1 MDKLILV
8 DGYSLAFRAFFAIP
22 VESMVTSSGQHTNA
36 LYGFMSMLVGL
47 IEEQRP
53 THMAVA
59 LDLPGRTFRDELNP
73 DYKAHRP
80 ETHPGLKSQLEMLE
94 RAIRSLGIAVV
105 SKPGYEAD
113 DVLATLAER
122 AAEQNVDTIVV
133 TGDRDSFQLVRD
145 PHIRV
150 LYNRRGVSDYLM
162 LDEAGVIDKVGAPP
176 EFYPLLAALRGDPS
190 DNLPGLPGIGDK
202 TAARLAETYQS
213 IDGLLEHLDA
223 LSPKVAST
231 ISGNL
236 ERLQLNMA
244 LTPLKRDLEI
254 GARLEDLRLGPLD
267 DDAAKGFFE
276 LIESKRLAGRAL
288 KAYDYIGHKGSER
301 GERPQRSAVAIHR
314 LDSLDAFA
322 AGLDAGSKV
331 ALSISW
337 SGQSGRSPVAALA
350 LAACPASGDA
360 GVVCYGA
367 EVDRSKEVESLGA
380 LVAALGSSRL
390 VGFGCKEVFRRLVTV
405 GIEPP
410 ALAADLG
417 LGMYLLDA
425 SLGDYDL
432 DGAKV
437 RWAGELPRLEGG
449 PEAPEEGGGLFDS
462 DQLPTLIREAATCAL
477 LEAPLRQEID
487 DAGMAWLFDEL
498 ELPLLLALARM
509 EAAGIAVDAEHLRS
523 LAREFSQEVVRLAES
538 ICQLAGRSF
547 NVNSTKQLGEVL
559 FDDLGLV
566 PPKKTKTGYSTDAQ
580 SLEKLRGV
588 HPIVEEVIRY
598 REVEKLR
605 STYGDSLISEVAPD
619 GRIHATFNQMVAR
632 TGRLSSDHPNL
643 HNIPIRTEIGKR
655 FRYAFVAP
663 PGSKLVVADYSQVE
677 LRVIAHL
684 SGDPGLIEAFT
695 TGVDIHTATASRVF
709 GVPPSKVTSQQRAKA
724 KMVAYGLAYGMEA
737 YGLAARLN
745 VDVPEA
751 EEILNSFFAAFPSV
765 RSYMDEV
772 VAKAKQLGYTETEF
786 GRRRRIPELRD
797 DNYRVRQAAERQ
809 AMNSGIQGLAAD
821 IFKIALVN
829 LDRTLQRDQAV
840 LVLQVHDEVLVE
852 AKDEHAAAVREIVVK
867 AMESAAKLRVPLPV
881 NSYVVSSWGDAK

>member
-22 VESMVTSSGQHTNA
+22 VDTMVTSSGQHTNA
-36 LYGFMSMLVGL
+36 IYGFTTMLVGL
-47 IEEQRP
+47 IEEQKP

-59 LDLPGRTFRDELNP
+59 LDLPGPTFRDELNP

-94 RAIRSLGIAVV
+94 RAVRSLGIAVF
-105 SKPGYEAD
+105 SKAGYEAD

-122 AAEQNVDTIVV
+122 AAESGMDTIVV
-133 TGDRDSFQLVRD
+133 TGDRDSFQLVKD
-145 PHIRV
+145 PFIRV
-150 LYNRRGVSDYLM
+150 LYNRRGVSNYLM
-162 LDEAGVIDKVGAPP
+162 LDEAGVIAKVGASPKV
-176 EFYPLLAALRGDPS
+176 YPFLAALRGDPS

-213 IDGLLEHLDA
+213 VDGLIEHLEA
-223 LSPKVAST
+223 LSPKVAGSV
-231 ISGNL
+231 SENL
-236 ERLQLNMA
+236 DRLRLNMA
-244 LTPLKRDLEI
+244 LIPLKRDLEI
-254 GARLEDLRLGPLD
+254 DAELEDMRLGPLD
-267 DDAAKGFFE
+267 DEAAQGFFD
-276 LIESKRLAGRAL
+276 LIESKRLAGRVL
-288 KAYDYIGHKGSER
+288 RAYDYIGHTGAKHGTPAPTETVRMRDLGSLEDL
-301 GERPQRSAVAIHR
+301 GANLGSGAKVGFAI
-314 LDSLDAFA
+314 
-322 AGLDAGSKV
+322 G
-331 ALSISW
+331 W
-337 SGQSGRSPVAALA
+337 SGQAGRSPLSALA
-350 LAACPASGDA
+350 LAVRPAG
-360 GVVCYGA
+360 GTEVLCYGE
-367 EVDRSKEVESLGA
+367 EVSRSQEVERLGSLR
-380 LVAALGSSRL
+380 AALEGAAV
-390 VGFGCKEVFRRLVTV
+390 VGFGCKEFFRRLVTL

-410 ALAADLG
+410 VLSADIG

-425 SLGDYDL
+425 SVGDYDL
-432 DGAKV
+432 AGARERWARELPHLDGAREEV
-437 RWAGELPRLEGG
+437 Q
-449 PEAPEEGGGLFDS
+449 EAGGLFDD
-462 DQLPTLIREAATCAL
+462 DQLPALLDEAASCVL
-477 LEAPLRQEID
+477 LEPALRREID
-487 DAGMAWLFDEL
+487 GASMTWLLDEL
-498 ELPLLLALARM
+498 ELPLLQALARM
-509 EAAGIAVDAEHLRS
+509 EAAGIAVDADHLRS
-523 LAREFSQEVVRLAES
+523 LAREFSQEARRLADS
-538 ICQLAGRSF
+538 ICQMAGKTF

-559 FDDLGLV
+559 FDELGLT

-588 HPIVEEVIRY
+588 HPIVEEVISY

-619 GRIHATFNQMVAR
+619 NRIHATFNQMVAR

-655 FRYAFVAP
+655 FRFAFVAP
-663 PGSKLVVADYSQVE
+663 PGRKLVVADYSQVE

-695 TGVDIHTATASRVF
+695 TGVDIHTVTASRVF
-709 GVPPSKVTSQQRAKA
+709 GVDPAKVTSQQRAKA

-745 VDVPEA
+745 VEVSEA
-751 EEILNSFFAAFPSV
+751 EEILKSFFAAFPSV

-772 VAKAKQLGYTETEF
+772 VVKAKRLGYTETEF

-829 LDRTLQRDQAV
+829 LDRTLDRNQAF

-852 AKDEHAAAVREIVVK
+852 AKQEAAAQVRDVVVQ
-867 AMESAAKLRVPLPV
+867 AMESAARLSVPLEV

>member
-22 VESMVTSSGQHTNA
+22 VDSMVTSSGQHTNA

-47 IEEQRP
+47 IEEQKP

-59 LDLPGRTFRDELNP
+59 LDLPGQTFRDELNP

-80 ETHPGLKSQLEMLE
+80 ETHPGLKPQLEMLK
-94 RAIRSLGIAVV
+94 RAVRSLGIAVV
-105 SKPGYEAD
+105 SKPGFEAD
-113 DVLATLAER
+113 DVLATLAEK
-122 AAEQNVDTIVV
+122 AAAQDVDTIVV

-176 EFYPLLAALRGDPS
+176 GVYPFLAALRGDPS

-213 IDGLLEHLDA
+213 VDGLLAHLDA

-231 ISGNL
+231 VSEHL
-236 ERLQLNMA
+236 DRLQLNMA
-244 LTPLKRDLEI
+244 LTPLKRDLDIE
-254 GARLEDLRLGPLD
+254 ARLDDLRLGPLD
-267 DDAAKGFFE
+267 DEAAKGFFD

-288 KAYDYIGHKGSER
+288 KAYDYIGHKGAQPGAVAR
-301 GERPQRSAVAIHR
+301 ASAVAMR
-314 LDSLDAFA
+314 RVDSMEGFA
-322 AGLDAGSKV
+322 AVLQSGSKV
-331 ALSISW
+331 GLAVGW
-337 SGQSGRSPVAALA
+337 GGQAGRGPVEAVALA
-350 LAACPASGDA
+350 VRPHG
-360 GVVCYGA
+360 GGGEVVCYA
-367 EVDRSKEVESLGA
+367 EEVDRARELDRLGA
-380 LVAALGSSRL
+380 LIAALEGARV
-390 VGFGCKEVFRRLVTV
+390 VGFGCKEVFRRLVTLGV
-405 GIEPP
+405 EPP
-410 ALAADLG
+410 VLAADVG

-432 DGAKV
+432 EGAKE
-437 RWAGELPRLEGG
+437 RWAGELPRLQGG
-449 PEAPEEGGGLFDS
+449 PEAAEESGGLFDT
-462 DQLPTLIREAATCAL
+462 DQLPALLREAATCVL
-477 LEAPLRQEID
+477 LETPLRQEIE
-487 DAGMAWLFDEL
+487 DAGMTWLLDEL
-498 ELPLLLALARM
+498 ELPLLVALARM
-509 EAAGIAVDAEHLRS
+509 EAAGIAVDAEYLRS
-523 LAREFSQEVVRLAES
+523 LAREFSQEAARLADS
-538 ICQLAGRSF
+538 ICQMAGRSF

-559 FDDLGLV
+559 FEDLGLT

-655 FRYAFVAP
+655 FRHAFVAP

-709 GVPPSKVTSQQRAKA
+709 GVPPAEVTSQQRAKA

-745 VDVPEA
+745 VEVPEA
-751 EEILNSFFAAFPSV
+751 EEILKSFFAAFPSV

-772 VAKAKQLGYTETEF
+772 VAKAKRLGYTETEF

-829 LDRTLQRDQAV
+829 LDRTLRRDQAV

-852 AKDEHAAAVREIVVK
+852 AKEGHASEVRDIVVK
-867 AMESAAKLRVPLPV
+867 AMESAAKLSVPLVV

>member
-22 VESMVTSSGQHTNA
+22 VDSMVTSSGQHTNA

-47 IEEQRP
+47 IEEQKP

-59 LDLPGRTFRDELNP
+59 LDLPGRTFRDDLNP

-94 RAIRSLGIAVV
+94 RAVRSLGIAVV

-122 AAEQNVDTIVV
+122 AASQSVDTIVV

-150 LYNRRGVSDYLM
+150 LYNRRGVSDYLL
-162 LDEAGVIDKVGAPP
+162 LDEAGVIEKVGAPP
-176 EFYPLLAALRGDPS
+176 EVYPFLAALRGDPS

-213 IDGLLEHLDA
+213 VGTLLEHLDA

-231 ISGNL
+231 ISENL

-244 LTPLKRDLEI
+244 LTPLKRDLDI
-254 GARLEDLRLGPLD
+254 DARLEDLRLGPLD
-267 DDAAKGFFE
+267 DEAAKGFFE

-288 KAYDYIGHKGSER
+288 KAYDYIGHKGSQAGTPRQDAAVAVHQVDSLGAFAER
-301 GERPQRSAVAIHR
+301 LESGAKVALAVGWSGQAGRSAV
-314 LDSLDAFA
+314 S
-322 AGLDAGSKV
+322 
-331 ALSISW
+331 
-337 SGQSGRSPVAALA
+337 ALA
-350 LAACPASGDA
+350 LAVQPGG
-360 GVVCYGA
+360 GVAEVACYG
-367 EVDRSKEVESLGA
+367 EDVDGSQEVERLGA
-380 LVAALGSSRL
+380 VIAVLAGARA
-390 VGFGCKEVFRRLVTV
+390 VGFGCKEVFRRLVSL

-425 SLGDYDL
+425 SLGGYDL
-432 DGAKV
+432 EGAKE

-449 PEAPEEGGGLFDS
+449 PEVAEETGGLFETE
-462 DQLPTLIREAATCAL
+462 QLPALLREAATCAL
-477 LEAPLRQEID
+477 VEAPLRQEID
-487 DAGMAWLFDEL
+487 DSGMTWLFDEL

-509 EAAGIAVDAEHLRS
+509 EAVGIAVNVDQLRS
-523 LAREFSQEVVRLAES
+523 LAREFSQEAARLAES
-538 ICQLAGRSF
+538 ICQMAGRSF

-559 FDDLGLV
+559 FEELGLT
-566 PPKKTKTGYSTDAQ
+566 PPKKTKTGYSTDSQ

-588 HPIVEEVIRY
+588 HPIVEEVMRY

-709 GVPPSKVTSQQRAKA
+709 GVPPSEVTSQQRAKA

-745 VDVPEA
+745 VEVPEA
-751 EEILNSFFAAFPSV
+751 EEILKSFFAAFPSV

-772 VAKAKQLGYTETEF
+772 VAKAKRLGYTETEF

-829 LDRTLQRDQAV
+829 LDRTLLRDQAV

-852 AKDEHAAAVREIVVK
+852 AKDEHAAEVRDVVVR
-867 AMESAAKLRVPLPV
+867 AMESAAKLRVPLAV
-881 NSYVVSSWGDAK
+881 NSYIVSSWGDAK

>member
-22 VESMVTSSGQHTNA
+22 VDTMVTSSGQHTNA
-36 LYGFMSMLVGL
+36 IYGFTTMLVGL
-47 IEEQRP
+47 IEEQKP

-59 LDLPGRTFRDELNP
+59 LDLPGPTFRDELNP

-94 RAIRSLGIAVV
+94 RAVRSLGIAVF
-105 SKPGYEAD
+105 SKAGYEAD

-122 AAEQNVDTIVV
+122 AAESGMDTIVV
-133 TGDRDSFQLVRD
+133 TGDRDSFQLVKD
-145 PHIRV
+145 PFIRV

-162 LDEAGVIDKVGAPP
+162 LDEAGVIAKVGASPKV
-176 EFYPLLAALRGDPS
+176 YPFLAALRGDPS

-213 IDGLLEHLDA
+213 VDGLIEHLEA
-223 LSPKVAST
+223 LSPKVAGSV
-231 ISGNL
+231 SENL
-236 ERLQLNMA
+236 DRLRLNMA
-244 LTPLKRDLEI
+244 LIPLKRDLEI
-254 GARLEDLRLGPLD
+254 DAELEDMRLGPLD
-267 DDAAKGFFE
+267 DEAAQGFFD
-276 LIESKRLAGRAL
+276 LIESKRLAGRVL
-288 KAYDYIGHKGSER
+288 RAYDYIGHTGTKHGTPAPTETVRMRDLGSLEDL
-301 GERPQRSAVAIHR
+301 GANLGSGAKVGFAI
-314 LDSLDAFA
+314 
-322 AGLDAGSKV
+322 G
-331 ALSISW
+331 W
-337 SGQSGRSPVAALA
+337 SGQAGRSPLSALA
-350 LAACPASGDA
+350 LAVRPAG
-360 GVVCYGA
+360 GTEVLCYGE
-367 EVDRSKEVESLGA
+367 EVSRSQEVERLGSLR
-380 LVAALGSSRL
+380 AALEGAAV
-390 VGFGCKEVFRRLVTV
+390 VGFGCKEFFRRLVTL

-410 ALAADLG
+410 VLSADIG

-425 SLGDYDL
+425 SVGDYDL
-432 DGAKV
+432 AGARERWARELPHLDGAREEV
-437 RWAGELPRLEGG
+437 Q
-449 PEAPEEGGGLFDS
+449 EAGGLFDD
-462 DQLPTLIREAATCAL
+462 DQLPALLDEAASCVL
-477 LEAPLRQEID
+477 LEPALRREID
-487 DAGMAWLFDEL
+487 GASMTWLLDEL
-498 ELPLLLALARM
+498 ELPLLQALARM
-509 EAAGIAVDAEHLRS
+509 EAAGIAVDADHLRS
-523 LAREFSQEVVRLAES
+523 LAREFSQEARRLADS
-538 ICQLAGRSF
+538 ICQMAGKTF

-559 FDDLGLV
+559 FDELGLT

-588 HPIVEEVIRY
+588 HPIVEEVISY

-619 GRIHATFNQMVAR
+619 NRIHATFNQMVAR

-655 FRYAFVAP
+655 FRFAFVAP
-663 PGSKLVVADYSQVE
+663 PGRKLVVADYSQVE

-695 TGVDIHTATASRVF
+695 TGVDIHTVTASRVF
-709 GVPPSKVTSQQRAKA
+709 GVDPAKVTSQQRAKA

-745 VDVPEA
+745 VEVSEA
-751 EEILNSFFAAFPSV
+751 EEILKSFFAAFPSV

-772 VAKAKQLGYTETEF
+772 VVKAKRLGYTETEF

-829 LDRTLQRDQAV
+829 LDRTLDRNQAF

-852 AKDEHAAAVREIVVK
+852 AKQEAAAQVRDVVVQ
-867 AMESAAKLRVPLPV
+867 AMESAARLSVPLVV

>member
-1 MDKLILV
+1 
-8 DGYSLAFRAFFAIP
+8 
-22 VESMVTSSGQHTNA
+22 
-36 LYGFMSMLVGL
+36 
-47 IEEQRP
+47 
-53 THMAVA
+53 
-59 LDLPGRTFRDELNP
+59 
-73 DYKAHRP
+73 
-80 ETHPGLKSQLEMLE
+80 
-94 RAIRSLGIAVV
+94 
-105 SKPGYEAD
+105 
-113 DVLATLAER
+113 
-122 AAEQNVDTIVV
+122 
-133 TGDRDSFQLVRD
+133 
-145 PHIRV
+145 
-150 LYNRRGVSDYLM
+150 
-162 LDEAGVIDKVGAPP
+162 
-176 EFYPLLAALRGDPS
+176 
-190 DNLPGLPGIGDK
+190 
-202 TAARLAETYQS
+202 
-213 IDGLLEHLDA
+213 
-223 LSPKVAST
+223 
-231 ISGNL
+231 
-236 ERLQLNMA
+236 
-244 LTPLKRDLEI
+244 
-254 GARLEDLRLGPLD
+254 
-267 DDAAKGFFE
+267 
-276 LIESKRLAGRAL
+276 
-288 KAYDYIGHKGSER
+288 
-301 GERPQRSAVAIHR
+301 
-314 LDSLDAFA
+314 
-322 AGLDAGSKV
+322 
-331 ALSISW
+331 
-337 SGQSGRSPVAALA
+337 
-350 LAACPASGDA
+350 
-360 GVVCYGA
+360 
-367 EVDRSKEVESLGA
+367 
-380 LVAALGSSRL
+380 
-390 VGFGCKEVFRRLVTV
+390 
-405 GIEPP
+405 
-410 ALAADLG
+410 
-417 LGMYLLDA
+417 
-425 SLGDYDL
+425 
-432 DGAKV
+432 
-437 RWAGELPRLEGG
+437 
-449 PEAPEEGGGLFDS
+449 
-462 DQLPTLIREAATCAL
+462 
-477 LEAPLRQEID
+477 
-487 DAGMAWLFDEL
+487 
-498 ELPLLLALARM
+498 M

>member
-22 VESMVTSSGQHTNA
+22 VDTMVTSSGQHTNA
-36 LYGFMSMLVGL
+36 IYGFTTMLVGL
-47 IEEQRP
+47 IEEQKP

-59 LDLPGRTFRDELNP
+59 LDLPGPTFRDELNP

-94 RAIRSLGIAVV
+94 RAVRSLGIAVF
-105 SKPGYEAD
+105 SKAGYEAD

-122 AAEQNVDTIVV
+122 AAESGMDTIVV
-133 TGDRDSFQLVRD
+133 TGDRDSFQLVKD
-145 PHIRV
+145 PFIRV

-162 LDEAGVIDKVGAPP
+162 LDEAGVIAKVGASPKV
-176 EFYPLLAALRGDPS
+176 YPFLAALRGDPS

-213 IDGLLEHLDA
+213 VDGLIEHLEA
-223 LSPKVAST
+223 LSPKVAGSV
-231 ISGNL
+231 SENL
-236 ERLQLNMA
+236 DRLRLNMA
-244 LTPLKRDLEI
+244 LIPLKRDLEI
-254 GARLEDLRLGPLD
+254 DAELEDMRLGPLD
-267 DDAAKGFFE
+267 DEAAQGFFD
-276 LIESKRLAGRAL
+276 LIESKRLAGRVL
-288 KAYDYIGHKGSER
+288 RAYDYIGHTGTKHGTPAPTETVRMRDLGSLEDL
-301 GERPQRSAVAIHR
+301 GANLGAGAKVGFAI
-314 LDSLDAFA
+314 
-322 AGLDAGSKV
+322 G
-331 ALSISW
+331 W
-337 SGQSGRSPVAALA
+337 SGQAGRSPVSALA
-350 LAACPASGDA
+350 LAVRPAG
-360 GVVCYGA
+360 GTEVLCYGEEVSRSQEA
-367 EVDRSKEVESLGA
+367 ERLGSLR
-380 LVAALGSSRL
+380 AALEGAAV
-390 VGFGCKEVFRRLVTV
+390 VGFGCKEFFRRLVTL

-410 ALAADLG
+410 GLSADIG

-425 SLGDYDL
+425 SVGDYDL
-432 DGAKV
+432 AGARERWARELPYLDGAREEV
-437 RWAGELPRLEGG
+437 Q
-449 PEAPEEGGGLFDS
+449 EAGGLFDD
-462 DQLPTLIREAATCAL
+462 DQLPALLDEAASCVL
-477 LEAPLRQEID
+477 LEPALRREID
-487 DAGMAWLFDEL
+487 GASMTWLLDEL
-498 ELPLLLALARM
+498 ELPLLQVLARM
-509 EAAGIAVDAEHLRS
+509 EAAGIAVDADHLRS
-523 LAREFSQEVVRLAES
+523 LATEFSQEARRLADS
-538 ICQLAGRSF
+538 ICQMAGKTF

-559 FDDLGLV
+559 FDELGLT

-588 HPIVEEVIRY
+588 HPIVEEVISY

-619 GRIHATFNQMVAR
+619 NRIHATFNQMVAR

-643 HNIPIRTEIGKR
+643 HNIPIRTDIGKR
-655 FRYAFVAP
+655 FRFAFVAP
-663 PGSKLVVADYSQVE
+663 PGRKLVVADYSQVE

-695 TGVDIHTATASRVF
+695 TGVDIHTVTASRVF
-709 GVPPSKVTSQQRAKA
+709 GVDPAEVTSQQRAKA

-745 VDVPEA
+745 VEVSEA
-751 EEILNSFFAAFPSV
+751 EEILKSFFAAFPSV

-772 VAKAKQLGYTETEF
+772 VVKAKRLGYTETEF

-829 LDRTLQRDQAV
+829 LDRTLDRNQAF

-852 AKDEHAAAVREIVVK
+852 AKQEAAAQVRDVVVQ
-867 AMESAAKLRVPLPV
+867 AMESAARLSVPLVV

>member
-22 VESMVTSSGQHTNA
+22 VDTMVTSSGQHTNA
-36 LYGFMSMLVGL
+36 IYGFTTMLVGL
-47 IEEQRP
+47 IEEQKP

-59 LDLPGRTFRDELNP
+59 LDLPGPTFRDELNP

-94 RAIRSLGIAVV
+94 RAVRSLGIAVF
-105 SKPGYEAD
+105 SKAGYEAD

-122 AAEQNVDTIVV
+122 AAESGMDTIVV
-133 TGDRDSFQLVRD
+133 TGDRDSFQLVKD
-145 PHIRV
+145 PFIRV

-162 LDEAGVIDKVGAPP
+162 LDEAGVIAKVGASPKV
-176 EFYPLLAALRGDPS
+176 YPFLAALRGDPS

-213 IDGLLEHLDA
+213 VDGLIEHLEA
-223 LSPKVAST
+223 LSPKVAGSV
-231 ISGNL
+231 SENL
-236 ERLQLNMA
+236 DRLRLNMA
-244 LTPLKRDLEI
+244 LIPLKRDLEI
-254 GARLEDLRLGPLD
+254 DAELEDMRLGPLD
-267 DDAAKGFFE
+267 DEAAQGFFD
-276 LIESKRLAGRAL
+276 LIESKRLAGRVL
-288 KAYDYIGHKGSER
+288 RAYDYIGHTGAKHGTPAPTETVRMRDLGSLEDL
-301 GERPQRSAVAIHR
+301 GANLGSGAKVGFAI
-314 LDSLDAFA
+314 
-322 AGLDAGSKV
+322 G
-331 ALSISW
+331 W
-337 SGQSGRSPVAALA
+337 SGQAGRSPLSALA
-350 LAACPASGDA
+350 LAVRPAG
-360 GVVCYGA
+360 GTEVLCYGE
-367 EVDRSKEVESLGA
+367 EVSRSQEVERLGSLR
-380 LVAALGSSRL
+380 AALEGAAV
-390 VGFGCKEVFRRLVTV
+390 VGFGCKEFFRRLVTL

-410 ALAADLG
+410 VLSADIG

-425 SLGDYDL
+425 SVGDYDL
-432 DGAKV
+432 AGARERWARELPHLDGAREEV
-437 RWAGELPRLEGG
+437 Q
-449 PEAPEEGGGLFDS
+449 EAGGLFDD
-462 DQLPTLIREAATCAL
+462 DQLPALLDEAASCVL
-477 LEAPLRQEID
+477 LEPALRREID
-487 DAGMAWLFDEL
+487 GASMTWLLDEL
-498 ELPLLLALARM
+498 ELPLLQALARM
-509 EAAGIAVDAEHLRS
+509 EAAGIAVDADHLRS
-523 LAREFSQEVVRLAES
+523 LAREFSQEARRLADS
-538 ICQLAGRSF
+538 ICQMAGKTF

-559 FDDLGLV
+559 FDELGLT

-588 HPIVEEVIRY
+588 HPIVEEVISY

-619 GRIHATFNQMVAR
+619 NRIHATFNQMVAR

-655 FRYAFVAP
+655 FRFAFVAP
-663 PGSKLVVADYSQVE
+663 PGRKLVVADYSQVE

-695 TGVDIHTATASRVF
+695 TGVDIHTVTASRVF
-709 GVPPSKVTSQQRAKA
+709 GVDPAKVTSQQRAKA

-745 VDVPEA
+745 VEVSEA
-751 EEILNSFFAAFPSV
+751 EEILKSFFAAFPSV

-772 VAKAKQLGYTETEF
+772 VVKAKRLGYTETEF

-829 LDRTLQRDQAV
+829 LDRTLDRNQAF

-852 AKDEHAAAVREIVVK
+852 AKQEAAAQVRDVVVQ
-867 AMESAAKLRVPLPV
+867 AMESAARLSVPLEV

>member
-22 VESMVTSSGQHTNA
+22 VDTMVTSSGQHTNA
-36 LYGFMSMLVGL
+36 IYGFTTMLVGL
-47 IEEQRP
+47 IEEQKP

-59 LDLPGRTFRDELNP
+59 LDLPGPTFRDELNP

-94 RAIRSLGIAVV
+94 RAVRSLGIAVF
-105 SKPGYEAD
+105 SKAGYEAD

-122 AAEQNVDTIVV
+122 AAESGMDTIVV
-133 TGDRDSFQLVRD
+133 TGDRDSFQLVKD
-145 PHIRV
+145 PFIRV

-162 LDEAGVIDKVGAPP
+162 LDEAGVIAKVGASPKV
-176 EFYPLLAALRGDPS
+176 YPFLAALRGDPS

-213 IDGLLEHLDA
+213 VDGLIEHLEA
-223 LSPKVAST
+223 LSPKVAGSV
-231 ISGNL
+231 SENL
-236 ERLQLNMA
+236 DRLRLNMA
-244 LTPLKRDLEI
+244 LIPLKRDLEI
-254 GARLEDLRLGPLD
+254 DAELEDMRLGPLD
-267 DDAAKGFFE
+267 DEAAQGFFD
-276 LIESKRLAGRAL
+276 LIESKRLAGRVL
-288 KAYDYIGHKGSER
+288 RAYDYIGHTGTKHGTPAPTETVRMRDLGSLEDL
-301 GERPQRSAVAIHR
+301 GANLGSGAKVGFAI
-314 LDSLDAFA
+314 
-322 AGLDAGSKV
+322 G
-331 ALSISW
+331 W
-337 SGQSGRSPVAALA
+337 SGQAGRSPLSALA
-350 LAACPASGDA
+350 LAVRPAG
-360 GVVCYGA
+360 GTEVLCYGE
-367 EVDRSKEVESLGA
+367 EVSRSQEVERLGSLR
-380 LVAALGSSRL
+380 AALEGAAV
-390 VGFGCKEVFRRLVTV
+390 VGFGCKEFFRRLVTL

-410 ALAADLG
+410 VLSADIG

-425 SLGDYDL
+425 SVGDYDL
-432 DGAKV
+432 AGARERWARELPHLDGAREEV
-437 RWAGELPRLEGG
+437 Q
-449 PEAPEEGGGLFDS
+449 EAGGLFDD
-462 DQLPTLIREAATCAL
+462 DQLPALLDEAASCVL
-477 LEAPLRQEID
+477 LEPALRREID
-487 DAGMAWLFDEL
+487 GASMTWLLDEL
-498 ELPLLLALARM
+498 ELPLLQALARM
-509 EAAGIAVDAEHLRS
+509 EAAGIAVDADHLRS
-523 LAREFSQEVVRLAES
+523 LAREFSQEARRLADS
-538 ICQLAGRSF
+538 ICQMAGKTF

-559 FDDLGLV
+559 FDELGLT

-588 HPIVEEVIRY
+588 HPIVEEVISY

-619 GRIHATFNQMVAR
+619 NRIHATFNQMVAR

-643 HNIPIRTEIGKR
+643 HNIPIRTDIGKR
-655 FRYAFVAP
+655 FRFAFVAP
-663 PGSKLVVADYSQVE
+663 PGRKLVVADYSQVE

-695 TGVDIHTATASRVF
+695 TGVDIHTVTASRVF
-709 GVPPSKVTSQQRAKA
+709 GVDPAEVTSQQRAKA

-745 VDVPEA
+745 VEVSEA
-751 EEILNSFFAAFPSV
+751 EEILKSFFAAFPSV

-772 VAKAKQLGYTETEF
+772 VVKAKRLGYTETEF

-829 LDRTLQRDQAV
+829 LDRTLDRNQAF

-852 AKDEHAAAVREIVVK
+852 AKQEAAAQVRDVVVQ
-867 AMESAAKLRVPLPV
+867 AMESAARLSVPLVV

>member
-22 VESMVTSSGQHTNA
+22 VDSMVTSSGQHTNA

-47 IEEQRP
+47 IEEQKP

-59 LDLPGRTFRDELNP
+59 LDLPGRTFRDDLNP

-94 RAIRSLGIAVV
+94 RAVRSLGIAVV

-122 AAEQNVDTIVV
+122 AASQSVDTIVV

-150 LYNRRGVSDYLM
+150 LYNRRGVSDYLL
-162 LDEAGVIDKVGAPP
+162 LDEAGVIEKVGAPP
-176 EFYPLLAALRGDPS
+176 EVYSFLAALRGDPS

-213 IDGLLEHLDA
+213 VGTLLEHLDA

-231 ISGNL
+231 ISENL

-244 LTPLKRDLEI
+244 LTPLKRDLDI
-254 GARLEDLRLGPLD
+254 DARLEDLRLGPLD
-267 DDAAKGFFE
+267 DEAAKGFFE

-288 KAYDYIGHKGSER
+288 KAYDYIGHKGSQAGTPRQDAAVAVHQVDSLGAFAER
-301 GERPQRSAVAIHR
+301 LESGAKVALAVGWSGQAGRSAV
-314 LDSLDAFA
+314 S
-322 AGLDAGSKV
+322 
-331 ALSISW
+331 
-337 SGQSGRSPVAALA
+337 ALA
-350 LAACPASGDA
+350 LAVQPGG
-360 GVVCYGA
+360 GVAEVACYG
-367 EVDRSKEVESLGA
+367 EDVDGSQEVERLGA
-380 LVAALGSSRL
+380 VIAVLAGARA
-390 VGFGCKEVFRRLVTV
+390 VGFGCKEVFRRLVSL

-425 SLGDYDL
+425 SLGGYDL
-432 DGAKV
+432 EGAKE

-449 PEAPEEGGGLFDS
+449 PEVAEETGGLFETE
-462 DQLPTLIREAATCAL
+462 QLPALLREAATCAL
-477 LEAPLRQEID
+477 VEAPLRQEID
-487 DAGMAWLFDEL
+487 DSGMTWLFDEL

-509 EAAGIAVDAEHLRS
+509 EAVGIAVNVDQLRS
-523 LAREFSQEVVRLAES
+523 LAREFSQEAARLAES
-538 ICQLAGRSF
+538 ICQMAGRSF

-559 FDDLGLV
+559 FEELGLT
-566 PPKKTKTGYSTDAQ
+566 PPKKTKTGYSTDSQ

-588 HPIVEEVIRY
+588 HPIVEEVMRY

-709 GVPPSKVTSQQRAKA
+709 GVPPSEVTSQQRAKA

-745 VDVPEA
+745 VEVPEA
-751 EEILNSFFAAFPSV
+751 EEILKSFFAAFPSV

-772 VAKAKQLGYTETEF
+772 VAKAKRLGYTETEF

-829 LDRTLQRDQAV
+829 LDRTLLRDQAV

-852 AKDEHAAAVREIVVK
+852 AKDEHAAEVRDVVVR
-867 AMESAAKLRVPLPV
+867 AMESAAKLRVPLAV
-881 NSYVVSSWGDAK
+881 NSYIVSSWGDAK

>member
-22 VESMVTSSGQHTNA
+22 VDTMVTSSGQHTNA
-36 LYGFMSMLVGL
+36 IYGFTTMLVGL
-47 IEEQRP
+47 IEEQKP

-59 LDLPGRTFRDELNP
+59 LDLPGPTFRDELNP

-94 RAIRSLGIAVV
+94 RAVRSLGIAVF
-105 SKPGYEAD
+105 SKAGYEAD

-122 AAEQNVDTIVV
+122 AAESGMDTIVV
-133 TGDRDSFQLVRD
+133 TGDRDSFQLVKD
-145 PHIRV
+145 PFIRV
-150 LYNRRGVSDYLM
+150 LYNRRGVSNYLM
-162 LDEAGVIDKVGAPP
+162 LDEAGVIAKVGASPKV
-176 EFYPLLAALRGDPS
+176 YPFLAALRGDPS

-213 IDGLLEHLDA
+213 VDGLIEHLEA
-223 LSPKVAST
+223 LSPKVAGSV
-231 ISGNL
+231 SENL
-236 ERLQLNMA
+236 DRLRLNMA
-244 LTPLKRDLEI
+244 LIPLKRDLEI
-254 GARLEDLRLGPLD
+254 DAELEDMRLGPLD
-267 DDAAKGFFE
+267 DEAAQGFFD
-276 LIESKRLAGRAL
+276 LIESKRLAGRVL
-288 KAYDYIGHKGSER
+288 RAYDYIGHTGAKHGTPAPTETVRMRDLGSLEDL
-301 GERPQRSAVAIHR
+301 GANLGSGAKVGFAI
-314 LDSLDAFA
+314 
-322 AGLDAGSKV
+322 G
-331 ALSISW
+331 W
-337 SGQSGRSPVAALA
+337 SGQAGRSPLSALA
-350 LAACPASGDA
+350 LAVRPAG
-360 GVVCYGA
+360 GTEVLCYGE
-367 EVDRSKEVESLGA
+367 EVSRSQEVERLGSLR
-380 LVAALGSSRL
+380 AALEGAAV
-390 VGFGCKEVFRRLVTV
+390 VGFGCKEFFRRLVTL

-410 ALAADLG
+410 VLSADIG

-425 SLGDYDL
+425 SVGDYDL
-432 DGAKV
+432 AGARERWARELPHLDGAREEV
-437 RWAGELPRLEGG
+437 Q
-449 PEAPEEGGGLFDS
+449 EAGGLFDD
-462 DQLPTLIREAATCAL
+462 DQLPALLDEAASCVL
-477 LEAPLRQEID
+477 LEPALRREID
-487 DAGMAWLFDEL
+487 GASMTWLLDEL
-498 ELPLLLALARM
+498 ELPLLQALARM
-509 EAAGIAVDAEHLRS
+509 EAAGIAVDADHLRS
-523 LAREFSQEVVRLAES
+523 LAREFSQEARRLADS
-538 ICQLAGRSF
+538 ICQMAGKTF

-559 FDDLGLV
+559 FDELGLT

-588 HPIVEEVIRY
+588 HPIVEEVISY

-619 GRIHATFNQMVAR
+619 NRIHATFNQMVAR

-655 FRYAFVAP
+655 FRFAFVAP
-663 PGSKLVVADYSQVE
+663 PGRKLVVADYSQVE

-695 TGVDIHTATASRVF
+695 TGVDIHTVTASRVF
-709 GVPPSKVTSQQRAKA
+709 GVDPAKVTSQQRAKA

-745 VDVPEA
+745 VEVSEA
-751 EEILNSFFAAFPSV
+751 EEILKSFFAAFPSV

-772 VAKAKQLGYTETEF
+772 VVKAKRLGYTETEF

-829 LDRTLQRDQAV
+829 LDRTLDRNQAF

-852 AKDEHAAAVREIVVK
+852 AKQEAAAQVRDVVVQ
-867 AMESAAKLRVPLPV
+867 AMESAARLSVPLVV